1 MIVDTG
7 SDISI
12 VHPDVV
18 RDRKVD
24 ILQPVVP
31 CFKTVT
37 GQKALMKG
45 RCNLSV
51 RIGSTDTTHPMWV
64 AEIQDPCILGTDF
77 LGPLGCI
84 VDLKDS
90 IL

>member
-1 MIVDTG
+1 MAGSVGGYDCNLIVDTG

-18 RDRKVD
+18 RDHKVD

-37 GQKALMKG
+37 GQKA
-45 RCNLSV
+45 
-51 RIGSTDTTHPMWV
+51 PMNG
-64 AEIQDPCILGTDF
+64 EM
-77 LGPLGCI
+77 
-84 VDLKDS
+84 
-90 IL
+90 